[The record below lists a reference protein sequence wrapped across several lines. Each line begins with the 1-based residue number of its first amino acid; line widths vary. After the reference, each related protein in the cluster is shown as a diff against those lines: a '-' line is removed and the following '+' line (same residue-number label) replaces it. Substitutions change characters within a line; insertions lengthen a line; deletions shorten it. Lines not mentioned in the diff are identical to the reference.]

1 MTSSSFPLELT
12 AGGRAS
18 ARRLL
23 ACALV
28 AAAVLFTSLPVA
40 AAPSSDPSDEGH
52 AQRVTVTESDGLYT
66 IAARFTVPVTPAVV
80 LAVLTDYDAIPRFLP
95 NVKSSRLLERKDG
108 HVLVEQQA
116 VVKVMFFSTRIHL
129 LLGID
134 EEPLALRFVDRSGK
148 SFVRY
153 EGAWTVVEQDE
164 GVEISYALTA
174 KPAFEAPGFIVR
186 RLMQRD
192 ASDQIERLQREMMAR
207 SRDARQR

>member
-1 MTSSSFPLELT
+1 
-12 AGGRAS
+12 
-18 ARRLL
+18 
-23 ACALV
+23 
-28 AAAVLFTSLPVA
+28 
-40 AAPSSDPSDEGH
+40 
-52 AQRVTVTESDGLYT
+52 
-66 IAARFTVPVTPAVV
+66 
-80 LAVLTDYDAIPRFLP
+80 VLTDYDAIPRFLP

-134 EEPLALRFVDRSGK
+134 EEPLALRFMDRSGK

-153 EGAWTVVEQDE
+153 EGAWTMAAQEE

-192 ASDQIERLQREMMAR
+192 AADQIERLQREMMAR
-207 SRDARQR
+207 SRAAANQ